1 MIRIDDVNIP
11 GDVNSLKNKIL
22 KEDYSERFDDIRQ
35 AMVITSHYKYGS
47 ARRNFGPRGGV
58 DALET
63 LKMCIEKFEETHNT
77 EYLADAAN
85 YAMFRFM
92 FPKEGEFYKPTDSG
106 GSAGISGISQKEM
119 ERLRNDS
126 WV

>member
-1 MIRIDDVNIP
+1 MPRIEGIDIP
-11 GDVNSLKNKIL
+11 GDVNSLRDLIL
-22 KEDYSERFDDIRQ
+22 REDYSEKFDDIRK

-47 ARRNFGPRGGV
+47 VRNNFCNGGV
-58 DALET
+58 DAIKT
-63 LKMCIEKFEETHNT
+63 MKMCLEKFEQTHNT

-92 FPKEGEFYKPTDSG
+92 FPKEGEFYKPTDSN
-106 GSAGISGISQKEM
+106 GSAGLSGISEKEV
-119 ERLRNDS
+119 ERLRNNS